1 MPYPTWRKKLP
12 KTVQKEKQ
20 SPPSKRKAK
29 PPLQKKGEKRR
40 KRPPEIEIV
49 CTIFLEITHPMIIS
63 KYTLECIQLN
73 YFLKIFSKDYTLES
87 SSNKIGT
94 ALYALHH

>member
-1 MPYPTWRKKLP
+1 MENKTP
-12 KTVQKEKQ
+12 KN
-20 SPPSKRKAK
+20 SAKRKAK
-29 PPLQKKGEKRR
+29 PPLKKKGEKRR

-63 KYTLECIQLN
+63 KHTLECIQLN